1 MVGERVQTTTPYP
14 LRTWFGLL
22 VLCLAAALT
31 LLHSAVLSPLLRPI
45 GQEFNTPDGVTG
57 QLATIGSLVGF
68 AFSLAATPW
77 MDRWNRRTWFR
88 LEGSLILAA
97 CLFAAVAPSFGWL
110 ALARVIS
117 TCGTALLM
125 ANCMIGARELF
136 RDSVWRN
143 RAIGIIVSAT
153 TIAFIFGLPVLTQ
166 IAARFGWRVSIGS
179 IAIPAA
185 LLVVGTFA
193 LPHGPAAPVSTAS
206 PDRRL
211 EAFSAVL
218 GDQRTRFLLV
228 VLGLNLALYS
238 GWFVYFGAY
247 MIEVF
252 AVSAGILSA
261 LFLVSGLT
269 QLAANNLAPPL
280 LRRFDPARV
289 VTVSLA
295 GVAVAL
301 LLTGIAITMISSAL
315 AAAVV
320 VLNGTGVAY
329 IATTVLLLDRESS
342 HPGAVMAL
350 AAATSSLGAALGPFI
365 TGIVLASTGSFD
377 TAYRTL
383 GVLAPLAIV
392 ALWLGTRRYVTA
404 SVAEQVSS

>member
-1 MVGERVQTTTPYP
+1 MQTTPRYP
-14 LRTWFGLL
+14 VRIWFGLL
-22 VLCLAAALT
+22 VLCLAAAVT

-45 GQEFNTPDGVTG
+45 GEEFRTPDGLTG
-57 QLATIGSLVGF
+57 QLATLGSLVGF

-77 MDRWNRRTWFR
+77 MDRWSRRTWFR
-88 LEGSLILAA
+88 LEGSLILVA
-97 CLFAAVAPSFGWL
+97 CLLAALAPSFGWL
-110 ALARVIS
+110 ALARIIS

-136 RDSVWRN
+136 HDPVWRN
-143 RAIGIIVSAT
+143 RAIALIVSAT
-153 TIAFIFGLPVLTQ
+153 TIAFILGLPVLTQ
-166 IAARFGWRVSIGS
+166 IAARFGWRVAIGS

-193 LPHGPAAPVSTAS
+193 LPRDAASPMSTAS
-206 PDRRL
+206 ADRRL
-211 EAFSAVL
+211 GAFPAVL
-218 GDQRTRFLLV
+218 GDRRIRFLLV

-252 AVSAGILSA
+252 TVSAGILSA

-280 LRRFDPARV
+280 LRRFDPV
-289 VTVSLA
+289 WIVTVALI
-295 GVAVAL
+295 GVGVAL
-301 LLTGIAITMISSAL
+301 LLTGSAITMIPSAL
-315 AAAVV
+315 VAAVI

-365 TGIVLASTGSFD
+365 TGVALTSTGSFD
-377 TAYRTL
+377 VAYRTL

-392 ALWLGTRRYVTA
+392 ALWSGTRRHVTA
-404 SVAEQVSS
+404 SVLEQVNS